1 MKFIKTKALLFAIAL
16 LFLYF
21 FSNDFGEI
29 NIEKTAII
37 TAIAID
43 YQNEEYEVTAE
54 IAVPEATD
62 TNSENLKA
70 EISTKGKT
78 VAEAIKNI
86 GSETGWYPQLYFC
99 NLIIIGEE
107 LASTNTIEVLDFLA
121 QTLRVQDSAE
131 VVLTFGKGK
140 ELLEKAT
147 PLDNISSFAM
157 QKILLKNNG
166 FDSDV
171 ANMSIRTFNIDYYN
185 RNSSSFMPIVEILNS
200 SNGKNDDTAS
210 SSGGSS
216 NSGGNQSEGVVGTG
230 ETDHYLFDASRTALF
245 KKGKLVGTLS
255 PFQTLVFNMLTKS
268 SAGTR
273 FNVTADGQDYLVVVN
288 RNNFKIKVKADD
300 NNLGVD
306 ISLKINASL
315 ADQSSSNYDNT
326 LTKNE
331 PIPKK
336 VKEAIESKLE
346 NTIIELIETEK
357 QTECDFLKIEE
368 KIYRNNYK
376 YFYKYKDNY
385 LSKMKSNVSVS
396 ANGQK

>member
-1 MKFIKTKALLFAIAL
+1 MKFIKTKALLFGIAL
-16 LFLYF
+16 LFLLF

-43 YQNEEYEVTAE
+43 YENDEYEVTAE

-70 EISTKGKT
+70 ENSTKGKT

-99 NLIIIGEE
+99 NLIIIGKE
-107 LASTNTIEVLDFLA
+107 LATTNTLKVLDFLA

-131 VVLTFGKGK
+131 VVMTFGKGK

-230 ETDHYLFDASRTALF
+230 ETDHYLFDASKTALF
-245 KKGKLVGTLS
+245 KDGKMVGTLT
-255 PFQTLVFNMLTKS
+255 PFQTLVFNMLTQN

-273 FNVTADGQDYLVVVN
+273 FNITAEGEDYLVVVN
-288 RNNFKIKVKADD
+288 RNNSKIKVKVDE
-300 NNLGVD
+300 NNLNAYF
-306 ISLKINASL
+306 SLNINVSL
-315 ADQSSSNYDNT
+315 ADQSSTNYDNT

-331 PIPKK
+331 PIAKNVKK
-336 VKEAIESKLE
+336 AIESKLE
-346 NTIIELIETEK
+346 NTIKELIETEK
-357 QTECDFLKIEE
+357 QTGCDFLKIEE

-385 LSKMKSNVSVS
+385 LTKMKCNISIS
-396 ANGQK
+396 ASGQK